1 MTSPA
6 RIPLALAAALLLA
19 LLAVAGPGQEEPAP
33 PPAETD
39 PAETAREERA
49 APALETPVTLETLV
63 ARVETLER
71 IVLGARAGEGVAPP
85 RIELPG
91 DDPTQRR
98 VVELERRLQ
107 RLELGASTPAGGLG
121 LVESRLRQVES
132 RLSRVEGD
140 LRTIRR

>member
-33 PPAETD
+33 PPAET
-39 PAETAREERA
+39 AREETA
-49 APALETPVTLETLV
+49 APTPEAPVTLEALA

-71 IVLGARAGEGVAPP
+71 IVLGARAGEGVVSP
-85 RIELPG
+85 RAQLPG
-91 DDPTQRR
+91 DGPTQRR
-98 VVELERRLQ
+98 VADLERRLQ

>member
-1 MTSPA
+1 MTSSA

-33 PPAETD
+33 PPGEAPTE
-39 PAETAREERA
+39 ETA
-49 APALETPVTLETLV
+49 APTPEAPVTLETLA

-71 IVLGARAGEGVAPP
+71 VVLGARAGEGVVSP
-85 RIELPG
+85 RGQLPG

-98 VVELERRLQ
+98 VADLERRLQ

-132 RLSRVEGD
+132 RLSRVESD